1 MTTSTTSGSDRAAWA
16 ATWGQALPDGRTESQ
31 TFTDVTLRSTLRV
44 GIGGEQV
51 RLEFSNE
58 YGDQPLVIGHTAV
71 TTNGLAVFAQFDG
84 ADGVT
89 IPVGGSAST
98 DAIDLVVPDHAI
110 LHVDFHLP
118 EATAFPPLYGSSSEF
133 TCDLAE
139 CGDHVGVTEFPAVTA
154 PPFPM
159 PDDAQISVH
168 ESGPF
173 LRSVDVASATP
184 RAVVVCLGDS
194 ITAMGWPEVA
204 ASLLPAD
211 SCISIVNRGIPGNRL
226 RLDAGTANLPN
237 GRAGLN
243 RFRADV
249 LGTSGV
255 AHVIVA
261 LGTNDLGLPGEF
273 EPLGELPTAAE
284 LIAAYEAILDNAFA
298 AGIGASIATIGP
310 RQGSDNHDDEREQI
324 RIAVNDWIRGLGAI
338 CIDFDESLRDPASPL
353 ALESR
358 YDSGDHLHPS
368 DAGQAQLGRT
378 AITALQQTHL

>member
-1 MTTSTTSGSDRAAWA
+1 MTTSTTFGSDTTAWA
-16 ATWGQALPDGRTESQ
+16 ATWGQALPDVRSDSE
-31 TFTDVTLRSTLRV
+31 TFTDVSLRSTLRV

-58 YGDQPLVIGHTAV
+58 YGDQPLVIGHAAV
-71 TTNGLAVFAQFDG
+71 TTNGRTAFARFDG

-89 IPVGGSAST
+89 IPVGEAAFT
-98 DAIDLVVPDHAI
+98 DAIDLDVPDHAVVN
-110 LHVDFHLP
+110 VDFHLP
-118 EATAFPPLYGSSSEF
+118 ERTAFPPLYGSCSEF
-133 TCDLAE
+133 TCDMSE
-139 CGDHVGVTEFPAVTA
+139 RGDHVGATDFPAVTA

-194 ITAMGWPEVA
+194 ITAMGWPEAA

-211 SCISIVNRGIPGNRL
+211 SSISIVNRGIPGNRL
-226 RLDAGTANLPN
+226 RLDAGTTNLSN

-243 RFRADV
+243 RFPVDV
-249 LGTSGV
+249 LGTSGI
-255 AHVIVA
+255 AYVIVA

-273 EPLGELPTAAE
+273 EPLDELPTAAE
-284 LIAAYEAILDNAFA
+284 LIAGYDAILNGAVA
-298 AGIGASIATIGP
+298 AGIGASVATIGP
-310 RQGSDNHDDEREQI
+310 RNGSDNYDDEREQI
-324 RIAVNDWIRGLGAI
+324 RTAVNDWIRGLGAN
-338 CIDFDESLRDPASPL
+338 CIDFDASLRNPASPL
-353 ALESR
+353 ELENR

-378 AITALQQTHL
+378 AISALQQMLL